1 MDVLPAG
8 TVRAYDIR
16 GLAPEEIGVEQA
28 ARVGRG
34 FAGWLEAVGASA
46 VEGGARGG
54 LVVGVGHDGR
64 ATSGM
69 LYEAVIEGLMGAG
82 VGVMGLGLCPTPVV
96 GWAVDQLGL
105 DGGLVVTASHNPPE
119 YNGFKLLGP
128 GAVRLLAEEIA
139 AVARGGGGSSVA
151 RGRRW
156 ERDVVGDYLG
166 MLAGRFAR
174 TGLRVAVDPGNGVV
188 SRTGPAALAAVA
200 ERVHAIHHTVMARGP
215 HVADP
220 QEPSTM
226 VDLARAV
233 MTLGLD
239 LGIAWDADGDRI
251 GVVDQRGYRYEAD
264 WLAALLARGL
274 LERRPGAAVLLD
286 AKASRSAVEDV
297 RAHGGDARVAP
308 TGYPLFRRRMRAEGI
323 AFGGETSGH
332 IMFGPEYLGGEH
344 YPWLDDGV
352 YAACALVEWLER
364 SGQSLAEAAS
374 SIRVRPASPE
384 LRLPCADEEKAGVA
398 AAIGDFHA
406 ERLGEGAVERSD
418 GARIDYGDGWAHARP
433 SNTAPVLS
441 LRFEADTEAA
451 YERIGE
457 LLQAAL
463 EGHPGVGGREQ
474 IGAAALMGPQPPG

>member
-1 MDVLPAG
+1 
-8 TVRAYDIR
+8 
-16 GLAPEEIGVEQA
+16 
-28 ARVGRG
+28 
-34 FAGWLEAVGASA
+34 
-46 VEGGARGG
+46 
-54 LVVGVGHDGR
+54 
-64 ATSGM
+64 M
-69 LYEAVIEGLMGAG
+69 LYEAVIEGLTGAG
-82 VGVMGLGLCPTPVV
+82 VGVVGLGLCPTPVV
-96 GWAVDQLGL
+96 GWAVDRLGL
-105 DGGLVVTASHNPPE
+105 GGGLVVTASHNPPE

-128 GAVRLLAEEIA
+128 GAVPLLSEEIA
-139 AVARGGGGSSVA
+139 AVARGGGGSFA

-156 ERDVVGDYLG
+156 ERDVAGDYLG

-174 TGLRVAVDPGNGVV
+174 TGLRAAVDPGNGVV
-188 SRTGPAALAAVA
+188 SRTGPAALAAVV
-200 ERVHAIHHTVMARGP
+200 EGVHAIHHTVMARGA

-226 VDLARAV
+226 VDLARTV
-233 MTLGLD
+233 TTLGLD

-251 GVVDQRGYRYEAD
+251 GVVDHRGYRYEAD

-323 AFGGETSGH
+323 AFGGEASGH

-352 YAACALVEWLER
+352 YAACALVGWLER

-384 LRLPCADEEKAGVA
+384 LRLPCPDGEKAKVA
-398 AAIGDFHA
+398 AAIGDYHA
-406 ERLGEGAVERSD
+406 RRFVVDRSD
-418 GARIDYGDGWAHARP
+418 GARIDYGDGWVHARP

-441 LRFEADTEAA
+441 LRFEADTLAA
-451 YERIGE
+451 YERIQE
-457 LLQAAL
+457 LLLAVL
-463 EGHPGVGGREQ
+463 ERYPGVAERER
-474 IGAAALMGPQPPG
+474 IAAPPQLGPQRL